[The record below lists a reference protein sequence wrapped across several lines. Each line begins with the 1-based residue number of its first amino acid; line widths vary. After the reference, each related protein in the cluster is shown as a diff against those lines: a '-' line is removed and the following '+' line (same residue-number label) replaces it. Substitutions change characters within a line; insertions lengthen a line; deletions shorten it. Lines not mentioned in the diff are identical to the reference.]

1 MLYVYSCVMSLRHAL
16 MALLAA
22 TPMTGYTL
30 AKQFDQSAAFVWHAP
45 HSQIYPELRH
55 LEEAGLIAGHEES
68 RGVRGTKRTY
78 AITDEGRAELQR
90 WVAELS
96 PPPRERDG
104 AYLKATYFEFGSFA
118 NARRQFQA
126 HLAHHRQ
133 QQRQWETHV
142 EQLENR
148 NTSLL
153 PPPPPRPPGR
163 QFQAHLAH
171 HRQQQRQWETHVEQ
185 LENRN
190 PSLLRLRLAAWPEHL
205 HDAIVAYK
213 AHVYRGLASRARG
226 EVEWARSGLDM
237 VDRLEAAACAQ
248 EAGG

>member
-1 MLYVYSCVMSLRHAL
+1 MSLRHAL

-45 HSQIYPELRH
+45 HSQIYPELRR
-55 LEEAGLIAGHEES
+55 LEEAGLIAGHEEP

-78 AITDEGRAELQR
+78 AITDAGRVELQR
-90 WVAELS
+90 WVTELS

-104 AYLKATYFEFGSFA
+104 AYLKATYFEFGGFA

-133 QQRQWETHV
+133 QQRQWEAHV

-148 NTSLL
+148 DT
-153 PPPPPRPPGR
+153 
-163 QFQAHLAH
+163 
-171 HRQQQRQWETHVEQ
+171 
-185 LENRN
+185 
-190 PSLLRLRLAAWPEHL
+190 SLLRLRLAAWPEDR

-213 AHVYRGLASRARG
+213 AHVYRGLVTRARS

-237 VDRLEAAACAQ
+237 VDRLEAAAGVKRLPTPQ
-248 EAGG
+248 SSS

>member
-1 MLYVYSCVMSLRHAL
+1 

-45 HSQIYPELRH
+45 HSQIYPELRR

-68 RGVRGTKRTY
+68 RGIRGTKRTY

-133 QQRQWETHV
+133 QQRQWEAHV

-148 NTSLL
+148 DT
-153 PPPPPRPPGR
+153 
-163 QFQAHLAH
+163 
-171 HRQQQRQWETHVEQ
+171 
-185 LENRN
+185 
-190 PSLLRLRLAAWPEHL
+190 SLLRLRLAAWPEDL

-213 AHVYRGLASRARG
+213 AHVYRGLVTRARS
-226 EVEWARSGLDM
+226 EVEWARSGLDL
-237 VDRLEAAACAQ
+237 VDRLEVAAGAQ
-248 EAGG
+248 DAGG

>member
-1 MLYVYSCVMSLRHAL
+1 MLYVYNCLMSLRHAL

-148 NTSLL
+148 DT
-153 PPPPPRPPGR
+153 
-163 QFQAHLAH
+163 
-171 HRQQQRQWETHVEQ
+171 
-185 LENRN
+185 
-190 PSLLRLRLAAWPEHL
+190 SLLRLRLAAWPEHL

-237 VDRLEAAACAQ
+237 VDRLEAAASAQ

>member
-1 MLYVYSCVMSLRHAL
+1 MLYVYNCLMSLRHAL

-96 PPPRERDG
+96 PPPPERDG

-133 QQRQWETHV
+133 QQRQWETHA

-148 NTSLL
+148 DT
-153 PPPPPRPPGR
+153 
-163 QFQAHLAH
+163 
-171 HRQQQRQWETHVEQ
+171 
-185 LENRN
+185 
-190 PSLLRLRLAAWPEHL
+190 SLLRLRLAAWPEHL

-213 AHVYRGLASRARG
+213 AHVYRGLVSRARG

-237 VDRLEAAACAQ
+237 VDRLEAAASAQ

>member
-1 MLYVYSCVMSLRHAL
+1 MLYVYNCLMSLRHAL

-118 NARRQFQA
+118 NARRTWPIIGSSSASGKHMWSNWRTGTPPCSGFASRPGRSTCMMPSSRTRPTCTGAWCPA
-126 HLAHHRQ
+126 HAARSSGQ
-133 QQRQWETHV
+133 GPDSTWWTGWKR
-142 EQLENR
+142 
-148 NTSLL
+148 
-153 PPPPPRPPGR
+153 PPPPRR
-163 QFQAHLAH
+163 
-171 HRQQQRQWETHVEQ
+171 
-185 LENRN
+185 
-190 PSLLRLRLAAWPEHL
+190 
-205 HDAIVAYK
+205 
-213 AHVYRGLASRARG
+213 
-226 EVEWARSGLDM
+226 
-237 VDRLEAAACAQ
+237 
-248 EAGG
+248 